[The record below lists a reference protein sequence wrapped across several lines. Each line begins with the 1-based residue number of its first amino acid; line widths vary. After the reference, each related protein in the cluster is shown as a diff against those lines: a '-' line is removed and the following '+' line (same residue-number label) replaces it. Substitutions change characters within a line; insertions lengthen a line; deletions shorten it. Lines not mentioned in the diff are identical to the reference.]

1 MAAAAA
7 QTSTAV
13 IAEHKEGE
21 HKPVAETITLKLVPR
36 RKKKGERV
44 RWSEDVEEIN
54 EFSGK
59 FKSKSRSR
67 MWLRQA
73 FSKAA
78 LSVRSRYALEAL
90 SPWTAGPRAECCQF
104 HKRRVFGE
112 WSDEDDSDA
121 ECDCNNPGD
130 APQGPPQ
137 PTQPL

>member
-13 IAEHKEGE
+13 IAELKEGE

-36 RKKKGERV
+36 RKKKEERV

-59 FKSKSRSR
+59 FKSK
-67 MWLRQA
+67 
-73 FSKAA
+73 K
-78 LSVRSRYALEAL
+78 
-90 SPWTAGPRAECCQF
+90 CCQF
-104 HKRRVFGE
+104 HKRRAFGD

-130 APQGPPQ
+130 PQGPPQ
-137 PTQPL
+137 PSQPV

>member
-13 IAEHKEGE
+13 IAELKEGE

-36 RKKKGERV
+36 RKKKEERV

-67 MWLRQA
+67 MWSRKRPY
-73 FSKAA
+73 KAHC
-78 LSVRSRYALEAL
+78 RYAAGTHSPRPLTLYSWAPCRVLPIPQEKSFWRLE
-90 SPWTAGPRAECCQF
+90 
-104 HKRRVFGE
+104 
-112 WSDEDDSDA
+112 
-121 ECDCNNPGD
+121 
-130 APQGPPQ
+130 
-137 PTQPL
+137 